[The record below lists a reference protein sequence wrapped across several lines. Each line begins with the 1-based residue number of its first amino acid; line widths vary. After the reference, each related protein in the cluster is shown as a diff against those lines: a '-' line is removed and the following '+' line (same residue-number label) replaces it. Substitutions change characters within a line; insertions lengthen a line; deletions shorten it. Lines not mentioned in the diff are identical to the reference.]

1 MTPLEAETLP
11 PHPLLPGIRARIVPD
26 INGLAMHILEAGEPG
41 HPLILLLHGFPE
53 LAWSWR
59 KILPALARAGYHAVA
74 PDQRGYGRTTG
85 WVADYDGDLAPF
97 RMANLARD
105 AFGLVRALGYS
116 EVACVVGH
124 DFGAS
129 VAAWS
134 ALIRPD
140 IYRSVVL
147 MSAPFT
153 GPPALPANNTPEIDA
168 ALAALARPRKHYQ
181 RYYST
186 PHANT
191 DMLHATQGLPAFLR
205 AYYHHKSA
213 DWPGNLPFPLTGWTA
228 GELAKMPTYYVMDHA
243 QDMAATVAA
252 EMPTAAEIAA
262 CRWLTEPELAV
273 YASEFARTGF
283 QGGLNWYRCRFE
295 PRVTAE
301 QQLYA
306 GRTIDIPAL
315 FIAGRHD
322 WGIEQSPGAQ
332 ARMRHHA
339 FTAMPAPILID
350 GAGHWVQQE
359 QPEAVTVAL
368 LAFLQKTPPQTAGT
382 PPPTR
387 SG

>member
-1 MTPLEAETLP
+1 MTPLDASILP
-11 PHPLLPGIRARIVPD
+11 AGVRARFIPN
-26 INGLAMHILEAGEPG
+26 INGLTMHVLEAGFETPG
-41 HPLILLLHGFPE
+41 RECVLLLHGFPE

-85 WVADYDGDLAPF
+85 WAAEYDDDLAPY

-116 EVACVVGH
+116 EAACVVGH

-153 GPPALPANNTPEIDA
+153 GPPALPGPPPTDIDP

-186 PHANT
+186 RPANT
-191 DMLHATQGLPAFLR
+191 DMLNAPQGLPAFLR

-213 DWPGNLPFPLTGWTA
+213 DWPGNQPFPLSGWTA
-228 GELAKMPTYYVMDHA
+228 EELAKMPTYYVMDHA
-243 QDMAATVAA
+243 QDMAETVAA
-252 EMPTAAEIAA
+252 EMPSPAEIAA
-262 CRWLTEPELAV
+262 NRWLTDPELAI
-273 YASEFARTGF
+273 YASEFARGF
-283 QGGLNWYRCRFE
+283 QGALNWYRCRFE
-295 PRVTAE
+295 PRFTAE

-315 FIAGRHD
+315 FIAGRQD
-322 WGIEQSPGAQ
+322 WGIEQSPGAL
-332 ARMRHHA
+332 ARMRSHA
-339 FTAMPAPILID
+339 FTDMPAPILID

-359 QPEAVTVAL
+359 QPQAVTAAL
-368 LAFLQKTPPQTAGT
+368 LAFLA
-382 PPPTR
+382 R
-387 SG
+387 V

>member
-1 MTPLEAETLP
+1 MIPLEANILP
-11 PHPLLPGIRARIVPD
+11 PGIRARILPD
-26 INGLAMHILEAGEPG
+26 INGLSMHILESGTPG
-41 HPLILLLHGFPE
+41 QPLVLLLHGFPE

-85 WVADYDGDLAPF
+85 WVADYDGDLAPY

-116 EVACVVGH
+116 EAACVVGH

-153 GPPALPANNTPEIDA
+153 GPPALPAKPAPDIDT

-186 PHANT
+186 RPANT
-191 DMLHATQGLPAFLR
+191 DMLNAPQGLPAFLR

-213 DWPGNLPFPLTGWTA
+213 DWPGNQPFPLSGWTA
-228 GELAKMPTYYVMDHA
+228 EELAKMPTYYVMDLA
-243 QDMAATVAA
+243 QDMAETVAA
-252 EMPTAAEIAA
+252 EMPSPAEIAA
-262 CRWLTEPELAV
+262 NRWLTDPELAI
-273 YASEFARTGF
+273 YASEFARGF
-283 QGGLNWYRCRFE
+283 QGALNWYRCRFE
-295 PRVTAE
+295 PRFTAE

-315 FIAGRHD
+315 FIAGRQD
-322 WGIEQSPGAQ
+322 WGIEQTPGAL
-332 ARMRHHA
+332 ARMRNHA
-339 FTAMPAPILID
+339 FTDMPAPILID

-359 QPEAVTVAL
+359 QPQAVTAAL
-368 LAFLQKTPPQTAGT
+368 LAFLARLPP
-382 PPPTR
+382 R
-387 SG
+387 

>member
-1 MTPLEAETLP
+1 MTPPPCLPLEASRLP
-11 PHPLLPGIRARIVPD
+11 EGIRARIIPD
-26 INGLAMHILEAGEPG
+26 INGLSMHILEAGQPG
-41 HPLILLLHGFPE
+41 QPLVLLLHGFPE

-85 WVADYDGDLAPF
+85 WDPSYDGDLAQY

-105 AFGLVRALGYS
+105 AFGLVRALDCT
-116 EVACVVGH
+116 EVACLVGH

-147 MSAPFT
+147 MSAPFP
-153 GPPALPANNTPEIDA
+153 GPPALPAAKAPDIDT
-168 ALAALARPRKHYQ
+168 ALAALPRPRKHYQ

-186 PHANT
+186 RPANA
-191 DMLHATQGLPAFLR
+191 DMINAPQGLPAFLR

-213 DWPGNLPFPLTGWTA
+213 DWPANQPFPLTGWTA
-228 GELAKMPTYYVMDHA
+228 EELAKMPTYYVMDHA

-252 EMPTAAEIAA
+252 EMPTQAEIAA
-262 CRWLTEPELAV
+262 NRWLTDPELAV
-273 YASEFARTGF
+273 YATEFARTGL

-295 PRVTAE
+295 PRFTAE

-315 FIAGRHD
+315 FVAGRQD
-322 WGIEQSPGAQ
+322 WGPEQSPHAL
-332 ARMRHHA
+332 ARMRQA
-339 FTAMPAPILID
+339 FTDMPAPILID

-359 QPEAVTVAL
+359 QPQAVTAAL
-368 LAFLQKTPPQTAGT
+368 LTFLARLPPA
-382 PPPTR
+382 
-387 SG
+387 